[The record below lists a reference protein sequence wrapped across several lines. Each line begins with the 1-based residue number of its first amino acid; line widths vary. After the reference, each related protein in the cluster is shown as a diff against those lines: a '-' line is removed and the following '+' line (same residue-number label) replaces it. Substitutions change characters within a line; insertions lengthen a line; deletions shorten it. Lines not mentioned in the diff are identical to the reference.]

1 MIEKILGLLE
11 LRIERKGIISFAP
24 SFLSLFSLCNS
35 ICKVLLL
42 SYAILY

>member
-24 SFLSLFSLCNS
+24 FFFKF
-35 ICKVLLL
+35 I
-42 SYAILY
+42 